1 MEFMKRVET
10 LRPKLRAIA
19 HRLDGRYTAFND
31 DDLYQEALLSLWK
44 KHQAGELDDKTDSF
58 VLQGGYFTMKNFIRS
73 NHRRVDQMSVS
84 LEAPLN
90 ENGDSWRE
98 LLAQPEGRR
107 ADEIVD
113 RNTLAAALRERLS
126 EREAVVLEMYGQ
138 GMTTREIGRRLNISH
153 VMVVKVE
160 KRIKEKCR
168 QLRPGAEEYS

>member
-1 MEFMKRVET
+1 
-10 LRPKLRAIA
+10 
-19 HRLDGRYTAFND
+19 
-31 DDLYQEALLSLWK
+31 
-44 KHQAGELDDKTDSF
+44 
-58 VLQGGYFTMKNFIRS
+58 MKNFIRS

-153 VMVVKVE
+153 VMVVKIE
-160 KRIKEKCR
+160 KRIKDKCR